1 MPRISVLDLSPVST
15 GRGESAALTDSIE
28 LARVV
33 DRLGYERIW
42 FAEHHGGR
50 MVSSSAPE
58 LMIAAAGAQT
68 ARIRLGSGGMMLP
81 NHTPLHVAEQFK
93 VLEALYPGRIDL
105 GIGRAPG
112 TDQRTAMAL
121 RGGRQGIS
129 GGGGDLPQQLGQ
141 LFAFAGL
148 KEWPQNHPFGP
159 ISPAP
164 SHPPMEPVRAAPDD
178 SPLPPLFLLG
188 SSDFSARLA
197 AEVGLGFAFAG
208 QINPDEAVPML
219 RLYRDLFQPSDLWT
233 EPYAIFSHN
242 AICAPTGEQAARLA
256 APSRVA
262 FRRLRSGTPTPLPT
276 VEEALAEDSPPRSP
290 SNGIEGLRIVT
301 GSPTTVR
308 ETYEELLSRSGAD
321 ELMLMCSTYDPADR
335 VRSYELIAEA
345 FGLEAEGAGTAG
357 TDADPG
363 QSVSSAAIRSA

>member
-1 MPRISVLDLSPVST
+1 M
-15 GRGESAALTDSIE
+15 
-28 LARVV
+28 
-33 DRLGYERIW
+33 
-42 FAEHHGGR
+42 
-50 MVSSSAPE
+50 
-58 LMIAAAGAQT
+58 
-68 ARIRLGSGGMMLP
+68 
-81 NHTPLHVAEQFK
+81 
-93 VLEALYPGRIDL
+93 
-105 GIGRAPG
+105 
-112 TDQRTAMAL
+112 
-121 RGGRQGIS
+121 
-129 GGGGDLPQQLGQ
+129 GGDLPQQLGQ

-178 SPLPPLFLLG
+178 SPLPPIFLLG

-219 RLYRDLFQPSDLWT
+219 RLYRELFQPSDLWT

-242 AICAPTGEQAARLA
+242 AICAPTDEEAARLA

-262 FRRLRSGTPTPLPT
+262 FRRLRAGEPTPLPT
-276 VEEALAEDSPPRSP
+276 VEEALAEDSPPRPP

-321 ELMLMCSTYDPADR
+321 ELMLMCSTHDPADR

-345 FGLEAEGAGTAG
+345 FGLEGRGRARRPPTPVSRSVGQLGRDPLRVEAVPLGAQVLEVGEQRVDAARPLAG
-357 TDADPG
+357 LVEHVDDCVGPG
-363 QSVSSAAIRSA
+363 